1 MNKFINVGVDI
12 IEHGLF
18 EGQYKVPNGMAYNSY
33 LLLGEKV
40 CLVDT
45 VDKLATDKW
54 LQNLES
60 SLNGRAIDYLIIS
73 HAEPDHSFNIAI
85 LAKKYPNMQIVATA
99 SGLKMI
105 SQFYSIPKETQQIIV
120 KDGDIL
126 DCGDRKLQFY
136 TAPMMH
142 WPEVMVTYDISNQIL
157 FSADGFGRFGISS
170 KIDNWIDNAREYY
183 INIVGKYG
191 IQTQA
196 VLKKL
201 SALKINT
208 ICPLHGNVLENNID
222 YYFNLYDIW
231 SNYKPE
237 TQGVFIAYTT
247 VYGNTESV
255 AKKLYEKLQA
265 QNIDCTMSN
274 LTYSEMSENIEQ
286 AFKYSHIVFATTTYE
301 NSIFPAMNDFLN
313 HIAHK
318 NLQNRRVGIIE
329 NGSWAAAAGR
339 LIKAKL
345 AELKDIEIIEPMV
358 SILSAPTETTWTKLD
373 ELAQALINDIKK

>member
-1 MNKFINVGVDI
+1 MSKFINVGVDI

-18 EGQYKVPNGMAYNSY
+18 EGQYKVPNGMSYNSY

-54 LQNLES
+54 LQNLEN
-60 SLNGRAIDYLIIS
+60 SLNGRDIDYLIIS
-73 HAEPDHSFNIAI
+73 HAEPDHSFNIAMLI
-85 LAKKYPNMQIVATA
+85 NKYPNMQIVATA
-99 SGLKMI
+99 GCLKII
-105 SQFYSIPKETQQIIV
+105 SQFYAIPDNTKQIIA

-136 TAPMMH
+136 TAPMVH
-142 WPEVMVTYDISNQIL
+142 WPEVMVTYDTTNQIL
-157 FSADGFGRFGISS
+157 FSADAFGRFGISS
-170 KIDNWIDNAREYY
+170 KNDNWIDDAREYY

-191 IQTQA
+191 IQTQTL
-196 VLKKL
+196 LKKL
-201 SALKINT
+201 SVLIIKT

-222 YYFNLYDIW
+222 YYINLYDIW
-231 SNYKPE
+231 SSYKPE

-247 VYGNTESV
+247 VYGNTENV

-265 QNIDCTMSN
+265 QNIDCTISN
-274 LTYSEMSENIEQ
+274 LTYSEISENIEQ
-286 AFKYSHIVFATTTYE
+286 AFKYSHIVLATTTYE

-318 NLQNRRVGIIE
+318 NFQNRRVGIIE
-329 NGSWAAAAGR
+329 NGSWATTAGK

-358 SILSAPTETTWTKLD
+358 SILSAPTDTTWTKLD
-373 ELAQALINDIKK
+373 ELAQSLINDIKK